1 MKTLYIDCSNGAAG
15 DMLSAALWELVDD
28 KEEFLKELNGAG
40 IPGVKTYAVPSVK
53 CGVTGT
59 HFKVEIYG
67 EEEKPGEKVLALD
80 EKHHEYMHTHG
91 IEHHHNVEHDHHE
104 HDHQHKNMHSEAHAH
119 DHHHSSFSDI
129 ERIIH
134 SLNVSETVKTDAI
147 NVYKLIAEAES
158 KVHGRTVVDVHF
170 HEVGT
175 KDAIADIVAVA
186 MLIEKL
192 APDYIL
198 ASSVHTGSGKI
209 KCAHGI
215 LPVPAPATSL
225 LLQGIPVYSTD
236 VQGELCTPTGAALLK
251 YYVSNFGP
259 MPVMNME
266 NIGYGM
272 GAKDFETANYLRAI
286 WGDSDANIKN
296 GYDAP
301 HHKNPEHH
309 HPVNH
314 SAEQKKTVLNRIS
327 RSIGHLE
334 SVKRMVEDD
343 RDASE
348 VLIQLSAVQS
358 SINSTS
364 RVIIKE
370 HFKHSIKKAAKTND
384 DKAFD
389 NLYGIIDKFLK

>member
-1 MKTLYIDCSNGAAG
+1 MKTLYIDCCNGAAG
-15 DMLSAALWELVDD
+15 DMLSAALWELIDD
-28 KEEFLKELNGAG
+28 KEEFLEELNAAG
-40 IPGVKTYAVPSVK
+40 IPGVKTYAIPSVK

-67 EEEKPGEKVLALD
+67 EEEKPGEKVLALE
-80 EKHHEYMHTHG
+80 EKHHEYMHQHG
-91 IEHHHNVEHDHHE
+91 IEHHHDHEHEHHHDHEHE
-104 HDHQHKNMHSEAHAH
+104 HHHDHAH
-119 DHHHSSFSDI
+119 DHHHSSLGDI
-129 ERIIH
+129 ERLIR

-158 KVHGRTVVDVHF
+158 QVHGETVVDVHF
-170 HEVGT
+170 HEVGM
-175 KDAIADIVAVA
+175 KDAVADIVAVS

-192 APDYIL
+192 APDFIL

-215 LPVPAPATSL
+215 LPVPAPATSI
-225 LLQGIPVYSTD
+225 LLQGIPVYATD

-251 YYVSNFGP
+251 YFVSNFGP

-272 GAKDFETANYLRAI
+272 GTKDFETANYLRAI
-286 WGDSDANIKN
+286 WGNSDNNIKT

-301 HHKNPEHH
+301 HHKQTHEH

-314 SAEQKKTVLNRIS
+314 SAEQKKAVLNRVS

-334 SVKRMVEDD
+334 SVKRMIENDS
-343 RDASE
+343 DAGD

-358 SINSTS
+358 SINSTA

-370 HFKHSIKKAAKTND
+370 HFKHSIKNASKTND

-389 NLYGIIDKFLK
+389 SLYGIIDKFLK